1 LNILEKTQ
9 ASKIFIYDLSGKQM
23 KTVQVSERGETDITV
38 YASELGA
45 GMYIYT
51 LVVDGKLVITRRM
64 IVEK

>member
-1 LNILEKTQ
+1 MNILEKTQ